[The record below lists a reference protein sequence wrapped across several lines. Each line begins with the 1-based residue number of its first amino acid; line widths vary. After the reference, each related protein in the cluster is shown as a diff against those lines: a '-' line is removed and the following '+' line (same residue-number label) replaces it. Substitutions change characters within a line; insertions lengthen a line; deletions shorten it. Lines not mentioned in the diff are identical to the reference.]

1 VIPKNTEL
9 TICQLEQALG
19 KENVGLT
26 AIALGLDFG
35 QFPTE
40 EQLIAHYR
48 QNAAPTALS
57 CASCQHCRHLE
68 EVGLVGPADEVSMGE
83 ILLKHM
89 RVLEP

>member
-1 VIPKNTEL
+1 MIPENTEL

-35 QFPTE
+35 QFPTK

-57 CASCQHCRHLE
+57 CANCGTCPYRE
-68 EVGLVGPADEVSMGE
+68 GVGLVGPADEISTGDV
-83 ILLKHM
+83 LRKL
-89 RVLEP
+89 RV